1 MENKTSEIIAKARQY
16 EEQLPPVPSF
26 TPLNRL
32 LATYLDCALHDPD
45 STPEMVEQFCCEAR
59 ENQIATV
66 FINPIYVPLTKRLLD
81 GSGVHVGTV
90 AGFPL
95 GGFPTRIKLEEA
107 RFYLSEGA
115 DEIDMVLNVG
125 MLKSGEYEFILD
137 EISQMAEAVHQQGGL
152 LKVILEMVLLTRF
165 EKIAACLLAKEGQA
179 DFVKTSTGFSKGGA
193 TAEDV
198 DLMRR
203 VVGPPDEMGVKGAG
217 GIRSLETALAMIDA
231 GADRLGTRL
240 ATQILQ
246 EYQAKYD
253 N

>member
-1 MENKTSEIIAKARQY
+1 MDRKILEITQTAQQY
-16 EEQLPPVPSF
+16 ETALPPL
-26 TPLNRL
+26 PLIKPLERP
-32 LATYLDCALHDPD
+32 LASYLDCAIHDPD
-45 STPEMVEQFCCEAR
+45 STPAMVEKLCEEAKQ
-59 ENQIATV
+59 NQIATV
-66 FINPIYVPLTKRLLD
+66 FVNPIYVSLTKRLLE
-81 GSGVHVGTV
+81 GSGVHVGTI

-107 RFYLSEGA
+107 KLYLSEGA

-125 MLKSGEYEFILD
+125 MLKAGEYQFILD
-137 EISQMAEAVHQQGGL
+137 EIRQMADAVHQRGGL

-165 EKIAACLLAKEGQA
+165 EKIVACLLSKAANA

-193 TAEDV
+193 TVEDI

-217 GIRSLETALAMIDA
+217 GIRSLDTALQMINA

-246 EYQAKYD
+246 EYKD
-253 N
+253 EK